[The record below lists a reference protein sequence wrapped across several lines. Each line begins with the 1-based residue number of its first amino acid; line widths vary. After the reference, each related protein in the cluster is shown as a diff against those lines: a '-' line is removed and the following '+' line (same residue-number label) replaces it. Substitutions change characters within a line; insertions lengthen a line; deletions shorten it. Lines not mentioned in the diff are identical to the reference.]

1 VRLLQKRGYVVRA
14 VGDGRAALDALEQ
27 ETFDLLLM
35 DVEMP
40 VMDGLEATAAIR
52 EREKSGD
59 RHIPIIAMT
68 AHSLKGDQERC
79 MLAGMDGYVS
89 KPIRTA
95 DLFAAI
101 ESVVGK
107 TNSAS
112 VEGSLE
118 VPLKS

>member
-1 VRLLQKRGYVVRA
+1 
-14 VGDGRAALDALEQ
+14 
-27 ETFDLLLM
+27 
-35 DVEMP
+35 
-40 VMDGLEATAAIR
+40 
-52 EREKSGD
+52 
-59 RHIPIIAMT
+59 
-68 AHSLKGDQERC
+68 

>member
-1 VRLLQKRGYVVRA
+1 MVRV

-35 DVEMP
+35 DVQMP

-52 EREKSGD
+52 EREKFSD
-59 RHIPIIAMT
+59 RRIPIIAMT

-101 ESVVGK
+101 ESVVAK